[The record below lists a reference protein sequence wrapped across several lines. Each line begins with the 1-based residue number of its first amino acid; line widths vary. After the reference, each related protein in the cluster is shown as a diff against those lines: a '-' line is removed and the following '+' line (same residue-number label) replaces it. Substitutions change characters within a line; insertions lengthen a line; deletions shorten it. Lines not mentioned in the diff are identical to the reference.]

1 MDPRNTTPATTL
13 HVRQAVGGD
22 GKSLAWIFERFTP
35 LVEAQV
41 RMRLGSSSDRA
52 EVEDLVSDTWVVT
65 LQKLGDLS
73 PRDGRL
79 APVLLRFL
87 GTTAVQLCNNHLR
100 RKIKLRARQS
110 AASPASTE
118 VSPDPFADVARETLG
133 VVTRVGQSE
142 TLDAVR
148 AALDELDED
157 RRGLLVLRLV
167 EGRSNQEIAEILGEK
182 PNTIAVRYRRALDAL
197 RDRVPKELLHDLMGF

>member
-1 MDPRNTTPATTL
+1 MDAQSQTPATTL
-13 HVRQAVGGD
+13 HVRQAVRGD
-22 GKSLAWIFERFTP
+22 GKSLAWVFERFTP

-41 RMRLGSSSDRA
+41 RMRLGASSDRA

-73 PRDGRL
+73 PREGRL

-100 RKIKLRARQS
+100 RKIKLRARQHATPQDATG
-110 AASPASTE
+110 AA
-118 VSPDPFADVARETLG
+118 PDPFADHARETLG

-148 AALDELDED
+148 AALQELEEEK
-157 RRGLLVLRLV
+157 RSLLVLRLV

-197 RDRVPKELLHDLMGF
+197 RNQVPKQLLHELMGF